1 MVRIVV
7 DQRLAELGLD
17 EKEQRFY
24 LAALQMGS
32 ATVTDIATRA
42 GISRTNGY
50 DLLQRLER
58 RGLLSQVQGNG
69 ARRIVAEDPKV
80 LFDSWERTRGMLDSL
95 VPELKSVFNGGLR
108 KPRVRYYEGDAGI
121 RRTLWATLECH
132 QGPLCGILSMH
143 ELLEVPGQKEMKK
156 FISERVRRNLPLKV
170 LRSHS
175 RETEAIWPTSVAED
189 RELRYVPSAFDFGT
203 TMFIHDNTVSYI
215 SSKRE
220 SYGLVIESEEHA
232 QLHRSMFEALW
243 VVSEP
248 SPVKN

>member
-1 MVRIVV
+1 MS
-7 DQRLAELGLD
+7 DPRLGELGLD

-58 RGLLSQVQGNG
+58 RGLLSQVQERG
-69 ARRIVAEDPKV
+69 ARRVVAEDPNV
-80 LFDSWERTRGMLDSL
+80 LLETWERTRGLLDSL
-95 VPELKSVFNGGLR
+95 VPELKSIFNGGLR
-108 KPRVRYYEGDAGI
+108 KPRVRYYEGDTGI
-121 RRTLWATLECH
+121 RRTLWATLDC
-132 QGPLCGILSMH
+132 QNGPLCGILSMH
-143 ELLEVPGQKEMKK
+143 ELLEVPGRKEMKR
-156 FISERVRRNLPLKV
+156 FIRARVKRKLGLKV

-175 RETEAIWPTSVAED
+175 REIAAIWPTSVAEN
-189 RELRYVPSAFDFGT
+189 RELRYVPTAFDFGT
-203 TMFIHDNTVSYI
+203 TMFIYDNTVSYI

-232 QLHRSMFEALW
+232 QLHRGMFEALW
-243 VVSEP
+243 AVSRP
-248 SPVKN
+248 SSARS